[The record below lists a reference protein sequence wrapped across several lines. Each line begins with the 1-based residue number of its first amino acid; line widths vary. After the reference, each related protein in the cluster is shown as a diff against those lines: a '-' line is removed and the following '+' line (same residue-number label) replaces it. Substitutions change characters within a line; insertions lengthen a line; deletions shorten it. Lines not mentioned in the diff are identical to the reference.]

1 MVEISPIVVAENV
14 SFSYVTGQ
22 NYTEAIKDISFTIHK
37 GEFVSFIGPSGCG
50 KTTLLRLIANLL
62 IPTDGKLF
70 INGKSPELARKEHDF
85 SFMFQEPA
93 LLEWRTSLKNITLPL
108 ELSGKD
114 NTEAINISKN
124 LMSLVGLEGFEDHFP
139 RQLSGGMRQRVSI
152 ARALTL
158 EPPLLLMDE
167 PFAALD
173 QITRHR
179 MNFELLRIW
188 STTDSTV
195 LFVTHNIREAVLLS
209 DRVFVFKSQPGRIME
224 IIDINLPRPRYL
236 ELTDTSEFNELHV
249 LGERLLEEAIHEV
262 IEN

>member
-1 MVEISPIVVAENV
+1 
-14 SFSYVTGQ
+14 
-22 NYTEAIKDISFTIHK
+22 
-37 GEFVSFIGPSGCG
+37 
-50 KTTLLRLIANLL
+50 
-62 IPTDGKLF
+62 
-70 INGKSPELARKEHDF
+70 
-85 SFMFQEPA
+85 
-93 LLEWRTSLKNITLPL
+93 
-108 ELSGKD
+108 
-114 NTEAINISKN
+114 
-124 LMSLVGLEGFEDHFP
+124 
-139 RQLSGGMRQRVSI
+139 MRQRVSI

-209 DRVFVFKSQPGRIME
+209 DRVFVFRSQPGRIME

-236 ELTDTSEFNELHV
+236 ELTDTSEFNDLHV
-249 LGERLLEEAIHEV
+249 LGERFLEEAIHEV